1 MKYVIEELLN
11 LDKPRSKQISPRF
24 ANQYNNLKP
33 IRVFITGPPAVGKT
47 FWSKKFI
54 YI

>member
-24 ANQYNNLKP
+24 ANQYNNLKKR
-33 IRVFITGPPAVGKT
+33 IK
-47 FWSKKFI
+47 SHI
-54 YI
+54 YG